1 MKKKIVGTITLLALS
16 ALLVGGAG
24 GALTAEAYVPQSVDN
39 PNNLGDLPEYLRSVG
54 IRQDEGLSE
63 KDWAGTRVYDR
74 NGNDLTDENQNLLHE
89 GTFFMTAGITDVSR
103 LVIIS
108 ETKNYQGV
116 YPLRT
121 LYQDTFTYRQMGKD
135 KNGNDIEVF
144 VENKATSGPVY
155 GRPQP
160 YPNNRPRTLEFTNG
174 RRAMTEQTG
183 QIDVNRQ
190 GDEIIGKTSFD
201 GTPQLLWNGTKVVDK
216 DGNDV
221 TSANQNF
228 ISLAKF
234 DQDSSKYEFFNLQTG
249 ETRGDY
255 GYFKVGNQNKF
266 RAHVS
271 IGTNRYGAVLE
282 LTELNDNRFT
292 YTRMGK
298 DNEGNDIQV
307 YVEHEPYQGTFN
319 PEFTF

>member
-74 NGNDLTDENQNLLHE
+74 NGNDLTDENQNLLHAIKFDATTSFYEFFDKETGESTGDE

-155 GRPQP
+155 GRPQT

-183 QIDVNRQ
+183 QK
-190 GDEIIGKTSFD
+190 IG
-201 GTPQLLWNGTKVVDK
+201 
-216 DGNDV
+216 
-221 TSANQNF
+221 
-228 ISLAKF
+228 
-234 DQDSSKYEFFNLQTG
+234 
-249 ETRGDY
+249 
-255 GYFKVGNQNKF
+255 
-266 RAHVS
+266 RAHV
-271 IGTNRYGAVLE
+271 
-282 LTELNDNRFT
+282 
-292 YTRMGK
+292 
-298 DNEGNDIQV
+298 
-307 YVEHEPYQGTFN
+307 
-319 PEFTF
+319 